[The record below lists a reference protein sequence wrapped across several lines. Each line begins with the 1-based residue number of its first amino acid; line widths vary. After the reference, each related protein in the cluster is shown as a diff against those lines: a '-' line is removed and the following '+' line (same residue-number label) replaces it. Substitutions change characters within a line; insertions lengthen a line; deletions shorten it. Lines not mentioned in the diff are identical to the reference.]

1 MPTSRRN
8 EGAMEFVPPQV
19 EQARRTL
26 WTGLLVFR
34 WAFYAWMVV
43 AAGVL
48 LVKFDRSVASDALAF
63 GGVIGV
69 GLWNVWLT
77 LDDHQERTETPYV
90 DLVIAIAL
98 ILASSFVVPRGEII
112 GTAPFYAVAYPS
124 NAALLWGATK
134 GPGGGLFAGAV
145 LSAALVLGRL
155 LNAVDL
161 TDDFDR
167 IFSLVNGSVYY
178 LAAGAATGV
187 FSLLFTRWAAEFRSL
202 AEESLRARERAARLA
217 ERESIARRLHD
228 SVLAALNL
236 IMLRGT
242 RLVQGT
248 SISAGDVGD
257 LVGIARE
264 QERALRGFVAGQPEE
279 VPEGKVSLGDRLELI
294 AAHVVDPKVV
304 VNSVGEIWLNHNVAD
319 EIAAAV
325 QQALDNA
332 VRHSGATRVN
342 IFLDAV
348 DDGILVSVRDDG
360 VGFVYDEAALAAA
373 DKLGVLKSMK
383 GRIADLG
390 GSMTIESAP
399 GLGTEIEFRV
409 PLRPAAEG
417 EGDR

>member
-1 MPTSRRN
+1 
-8 EGAMEFVPPQV
+8 
-19 EQARRTL
+19 
-26 WTGLLVFR
+26 
-34 WAFYAWMVV
+34 
-43 AAGVL
+43 
-48 LVKFDRSVASDALAF
+48 
-63 GGVIGV
+63 
-69 GLWNVWLT
+69 
-77 LDDHQERTETPYV
+77 
-90 DLVIAIAL
+90 
-98 ILASSFVVPRGEII
+98 
-112 GTAPFYAVAYPS
+112 
-124 NAALLWGATK
+124 
-134 GPGGGLFAGAV
+134 
-145 LSAALVLGRL
+145 
-155 LNAVDL
+155 
-161 TDDFDR
+161 
-167 IFSLVNGSVYY
+167 
-178 LAAGAATGV
+178 
-187 FSLLFTRWAAEFRSL
+187 
-202 AEESLRARERAARLA
+202 
-217 ERESIARRLHD
+217 
-228 SVLAALNL
+228 
-236 IMLRGT
+236 
-242 RLVQGT
+242 VQGT

-264 QERALRGFVAGQPEE
+264 QERALRGFVAGRPEE
-279 VPEGKVSLGDRLELI
+279 IPEGKVSFGDRLELI
-294 AAHVVDPKVV
+294 AAHVADPKVAV
-304 VNSVGEIWLNHNVAD
+304 SSVGEIWLDYSVAD